1 MATEAKRRHKRVP
14 LAAYVTLIFEEGG
27 QELSLEAMT
36 ADISLSGIGLYVG
49 REVQEDT
56 ALTVEINFVAS
67 VDQVKTEILR
77 GRVVYANYIRRA
89 YFIGVEFL
97 EELNPESHPDL
108 YTRIQNILR
117 LG

>member
-1 MATEAKRRHKRVP
+1 MGIEAKRRHKRVP
-14 LAAYVTLIFEEGG
+14 LAAYVTLTFEEGG
-27 QELSLEAMT
+27 KELSLEAMT

-49 REVQEDT
+49 RQIQEDT
-56 ALTVEINFVAS
+56 ALTVEINFVAAA
-67 VDQVKTEILR
+67 DQVNTETLR

-97 EELNPESHPDL
+97 EELNPKSHPGL
-108 YTRIQNILR
+108 YTRLQNILR